1 MAYQKLNYAQALAVI
16 PSDEVRIPDPNSLI
30 LSLANETGDFTKAD
44 LATVASGGLEAA
56 GINPGAIV
64 YNTTDGEAYWVLE
77 VIDDQNIR
85 LSGGATGSAGAVFN
99 IYNRQA
105 EACNLYTG
113 GFVSGNVGPTNPAIG
128 GDLTVVMAE
137 QNHSWTQAD
146 DVTGMSPITYKNVIP
161 GHYHPINVIMVR
173 KTGTTVE
180 NIVALW

>member
-16 PSDEVRIPDPNSLI
+16 PSDDVRIPDPNSLI

-44 LATVASGGLEAA
+44 LATIASGGLEAA

-64 YNTTDGEAYWVLE
+64 YNTTDGEAYWVVE

-85 LSGGATGSAGAVFN
+85 LSGGAIGTAGAMFN

-113 GFVSGNVGPTNPAIG
+113 GLLTGNPGPTNPAVG

-137 QNHSWTQAD
+137 QNHSSESLICACLLHDYGHFIIEDPDYFVAIDNFRQTQ
-146 DVTGMSPITYKNVIP
+146 N
-161 GHYHPINVIMVR
+161 NL
-173 KTGTTVE
+173 KT
-180 NIVALW
+180 LS